1 MAATQLAGGGGPGI
15 LRVLVGPEG
24 LLTFLPGRGRGGGV
38 SGTLS
43 MPLKE
48 GWTVPT
54 VGVCGRR

>member
-24 LLTFLPGRGRGGGV
+24 LVTLLSGRSRGGGV

-48 GWTVPT
+48 GWTVPAA
-54 VGVCGRR
+54 GVCEKR

>member
-15 LRVLVGPEG
+15 LRALVGPEG
-24 LLTFLPGRGRGGGV
+24 LVTFLPSRGRGGGV

>member
-1 MAATQLAGGGGPGI
+1 MAATQLAGGGGPEI
-15 LRVLVGPEG
+15 LRVLVGPKG
-24 LLTFLPGRGRGGGV
+24 LTALLSGRGCGGGV

-48 GWTVPT
+48 GWTAPA